1 VGRSARLFL
10 CGVLAALCLAA
21 ATATAEEFP
30 ARPLRLYIGTGA
42 GGGADA
48 IARYYAEKLAGL
60 AGQPV
65 TVENKPG
72 AGGNIATAAVAK
84 APADGHH
91 ILFSTSNSLT
101 GNFYLYKDLPFAA
114 ADFAP
119 LTTLGQSA
127 FAAIVN
133 AKTSPVRSIAELTD
147 FLRRKDGAATFATA
161 TSFSLAT
168 TQLYLSLTG
177 TTALHVP
184 YKTTPA
190 AANDLLG
197 GRIDFMFAD
206 AVLAVAQA
214 KNGEARLLA
223 VTSSQRIGAA
233 PDVPTLQEAGVP
245 GYDMTAWFGAFV
257 PAATPAE
264 TRHKL
269 EAWLNQIARTAETRA
284 FLLRVG
290 ADPFPGTAELLGRVQ
305 RDYSEKWRQIVAR
318 AGIEPL

>member
-1 VGRSARLFL
+1 MGRNVRRIL
-10 CGVLAALCLAA
+10 CGVLVSCCLASAPA
-21 ATATAEEFP
+21 ATEKFP
-30 ARPLRLYIGTGA
+30 ARLLRLYVGTGA

-48 IARYYAEKLAGL
+48 IARYYAEKLAVL

-101 GNFYLYKDLPFAA
+101 GNFYLYKNLPFTA

-127 FAAIVN
+127 FIAIVGR
-133 AKTSPVRSIAELTD
+133 ASPVRTIAELTN
-147 FLRRKDGAATFATA
+147 FLRRRGGTATFATA

-168 TQLYLSLTG
+168 TQLYLSLTD
-177 TTALHVP
+177 TTALRVP
-184 YKTTPA
+184 YKTTPG

-214 KNGEARLLA
+214 RNGEVRLLA
-223 VTSSQRIGAA
+223 VTSSQRIAAA
-233 PDVPTLQEAGVP
+233 PNVPTLQEAGVA
-245 GYDMTAWFGAFV
+245 GYDMTAWLGAFV
-257 PAATPAE
+257 PVATPAE
-264 TRHKL
+264 TRRRL
-269 EAWLNQIARTAETRA
+269 EDWLNQIARTDETRA
-284 FLLRVG
+284 FLRRLG
-290 ADPFPGTAELLGRVQ
+290 ADPFPGSAELLARVQ
-305 RDYSEKWRQIVAR
+305 RDYSEKWRQIAAR
-318 AGIEPL
+318 AGLEPP